1 MRWLFVAALL
11 AHAAW
16 AQPLRVLLDPN
27 ATKVK
32 FTVTDVIHTVHGTF
46 RLTKGEIWIEAGTGK
61 AGGQMIVSTASGDSG
76 SHARDSRMNDKVLE
90 ASAYPEI
97 TFTPDRV
104 EGTVTDKGDSA
115 FTLHGHFGIH
125 GAAHELTMQV
135 KSHIEGGRVNA
146 TADFEVP
153 YVKWG
158 MKDPS
163 TLFLRVKNSV
173 LINIVAVGRTE

>member
-1 MRWLFVAALL
+1 
-11 AHAAW
+11 
-16 AQPLRVLLDPN
+16 
-27 ATKVK
+27 
-32 FTVTDVIHTVHGTF
+32 
-46 RLTKGEIWIEAGTGK
+46 
-61 AGGQMIVSTASGDSG
+61 
-76 SHARDSRMNDKVLE
+76 
-90 ASAYPEI
+90 
-97 TFTPDRV
+97 
-104 EGTVTDKGDSA
+104 
-115 FTLHGHFGIH
+115 
-125 GAAHELTMQV
+125 MQV